1 MAIDG
6 GEYQNLQIVAKVDF
20 RGKKSAL
27 YIYVR
32 KIMMLIS
39 FPFKNLE
46 EKPQSSHQSSR
57 KVILWKHEKVMQD
70 NS

>member
-1 MAIDG
+1 MSIDG
-6 GEYQNLQIVAKVDF
+6 DEYQNLQIVAKVDF

-32 KIMMLIS
+32 KIMMLIVS
-39 FPFKNLE
+39 FQFKNLE

-57 KVILWKHEKVMQD
+57 KVIL
-70 NS
+70 

>member
-46 EKPQSSHQSSR
+46 EKPQS
-57 KVILWKHEKVMQD
+57 
-70 NS
+70 

>member
-1 MAIDG
+1 MAIDS

-20 RGKKSAL
+20 RGGKSAL

-39 FPFKNLE
+39 FQFKNLE
-46 EKPQSSHQSSR
+46 EKPQS
-57 KVILWKHEKVMQD
+57 
-70 NS
+70 